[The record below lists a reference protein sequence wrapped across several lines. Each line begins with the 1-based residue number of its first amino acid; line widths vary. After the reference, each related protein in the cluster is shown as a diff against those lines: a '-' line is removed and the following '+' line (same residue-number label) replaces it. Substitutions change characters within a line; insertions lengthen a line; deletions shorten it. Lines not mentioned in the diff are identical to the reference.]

1 MIRVGMVAGE
11 SSGDQLG
18 AALIRALRDSGLE
31 IEVQGIAGEHMRAA
45 GCEALDSSENLSII
59 GIVEVVRRYPELRAL
74 RERIIEHFLSTRPD
88 VFIGVDAPEFNL
100 EVEERLRAA
109 RIKTVHYV
117 SPTVWAWRQGRM
129 RKIARAVD
137 LMLTLFPFE
146 AAYYR
151 QHGVAVEFVGHPK
164 ADEIP
169 LQVDRQA
176 AREQL
181 GLPQDRPTVALLPG
195 SRKSEWRYLI
205 APFLETALWCQARR
219 PELVFGA
226 PLIGQRGR
234 RWFESVRA
242 RVAPNLEVH
251 CYDGQATQLMAA
263 ADVVLAASGTASLEA
278 MLLKRPM
285 VVAYRLAWLNYWL
298 LRRMVD
304 VDFYA
309 LPNLLAGEGLVPE
322 FIQAGVNAADLG
334 AAVLSWLD
342 DRERVQ
348 WLQERFD
355 GLHKILRKNASA
367 HAAQAV
373 ANLLR
378 GQG

>member
-1 MIRVGMVAGE
+1 MMRIGMVAGE

-18 AALIRALRDSGLE
+18 AALIKALRASALA
-31 IEVQGIAGEHMRAA
+31 IEVQGIAGEEMRAA
-45 GCEALDSSENLSII
+45 GCKALDSSENLSII

-74 RERIIEHFLSTRPD
+74 RERIIEHFLNERPD

-109 RIKTVHYV
+109 GIKTVHYV
-117 SPTVWAWRQGRM
+117 SPTVWAWRRGRM

-137 LMLTLFPFE
+137 LMLTVFPFE

-151 QHGVAVEFVGHPK
+151 EQGVPVEFVGHPK

-176 AREQL
+176 ARAEL
-181 GLPQDRPTVALLPG
+181 GLPEDRPIVALLPG
-195 SRKSEWRYLI
+195 SRKSEWRYLM
-205 APFLETALWCQARR
+205 APFLRTALWCQARR
-219 PELVFGA
+219 PELIFGA
-226 PLIGQRGR
+226 PLIGERGQ
-234 RWFESVRA
+234 RWFESTRA
-242 RVAPNLEVH
+242 RVAPNLNVY
-251 CYDGQATQLMAA
+251 CFDGRSTQLMAA
-263 ADVVLAASGTASLEA
+263 ADVVLTASGTASLEA

-285 VVAYRLAWLNYWL
+285 VVAYRLAWLNYWV
-298 LRRMVD
+298 LRRLVD

-322 FIQAGVNAADLG
+322 FIQTGVNAADLG

-355 GLHKILRKNASA
+355 GLHRTLQKNASA
-367 HAAQAV
+367 HAAQAITRLV
-373 ANLLR
+373 
-378 GQG
+378 QGAG